1 MVVKK
6 KNFVAAIILFASAGV
21 IAFSSD
27 QGVYLSL
34 YYLDPATSKT
44 YHDMV
49 LLTDGRTISI
59 ERGKIR
65 APKIYIRTRWNEFN
79 KESAVP
85 PESGI
90 RLRFE
95 AVKNKANVCLNDS
108 CAIVHI
114 VCPPIQDMKSGAKCL
129 TVPSLPDLNKVK

>member
-1 MVVKK
+1 MAVEKK
-6 KNFVAAIILFASAGV
+6 IYTAAIILFASSGV
-21 IAFSSD
+21 IPVYAD

-34 YYLDPATSKT
+34 YYSDPATSKT

-65 APKIYIRTRWNEFN
+65 TLKIYVRTGWNEFN
-79 KESAVP
+79 KESAAP
-85 PESGI
+85 PKSGI
-90 RLRFE
+90 KLRFE

-108 CAIVHI
+108 CAIVHT
-114 VCPPIQDMKSGAKCL
+114 VCPPIQNMENGAKCL
-129 TVPSLPDLNKVK
+129 TAPSLTDLNKDK

>member
-1 MVVKK
+1 MVVEK
-6 KNFVAAIILFASAGV
+6 KNYIAAIILFASAGV
-21 IAFSSD
+21 IPVSAD

-85 PESGI
+85 PESDI

-95 AVKNKANVCLNDS
+95 AVKNKANVCLGDS
-108 CAIVHI
+108 CAIVHK
-114 VCPPIQDMKSGAKCL
+114 VCPPIQNMDNGAKCL

>member
-6 KNFVAAIILFASAGV
+6 KHYVAAIILLASAGV
-21 IAFSSD
+21 IAVSAE

-65 APKIYIRTRWNEFN
+65 APKIYIRTRWNEFY
-79 KESAVP
+79 KERAVP

-95 AVKNKANVCLNDS
+95 AVNNKANVCLNDS

-114 VCPPIQDMKSGAKCL
+114 VCPPKQNMDNGAKCL
-129 TVPSLPDLNKVK
+129 TVSSLPDLYKVK